1 MLREGGPALKT
12 LVLEIVLNAMQKAF
26 DEKTIVSSWKDTG
39 VWPLN
44 KGVVRKNAL
53 ANVSRNGLFDG
64 LDLDS
69 DTTMTDATPD
79 TATARDK
86 TDKLVRVAAARRAH
100 RLTRPSLCRR
110 RQVQETT
117 KKAVSDFIERK
128 VDGDKDKTLK
138 VAKVAGTVQQKDVLF
153 TGEELI
159 AQIEEKERVAAAAA
173 AEKEERKEAK
183 ATAAKKREATKKEE
197 KELKRKRDHCGGC
210 SKAWRGARA
219 AEGWE
224 LCACGEFRVCHA
236 CDRSELAK
244 GRHAKECTALSVRS
258 KRRRV

>member
-86 TDKLVRVAAARRAH
+86 TDKLVRVAAARRRASTH
-100 RLTRPSLCRR
+100 PPLPLS
-110 RQVQETT
+110 TT
-117 KKAVSDFIERK
+117 S
-128 VDGDKDKTLK
+128 
-138 VAKVAGTVQQKDVLF
+138 
-153 TGEELI
+153 
-159 AQIEEKERVAAAAA
+159 
-173 AEKEERKEAK
+173 
-183 ATAAKKREATKKEE
+183 
-197 KELKRKRDHCGGC
+197 
-210 SKAWRGARA
+210 GAR
-219 AEGWE
+219 
-224 LCACGEFRVCHA
+224 
-236 CDRSELAK
+236 DD
-244 GRHAKECTALSVRS
+244 
-258 KRRRV
+258 